1 MDDLVISFTEEDAR
15 RVHHPHN
22 NALVINLTIVDFNT
36 RWVLVD
42 NGSLTDILYYP
53 AFQQMRIGRERLIP
67 ADTPLVGFG
76 GTKVI
81 PVGSITLPVTIVT
94 YP

>member
-1 MDDLVISFTEEDAR
+1 MDDPVISFTEEDAR

-42 NGSLTDILYYP
+42 NGSLIDILYYP
-53 AFQQMRIGRERLIP
+53 AFQQMRIGRERLTP
-67 ADTPLVGFG
+67 VDAPLVGFDG
-76 GTKVI
+76 MKVI

>member
-1 MDDLVISFTEEDAR
+1 MISFTEEDAR

>member
-53 AFQQMRIGRERLIP
+53 AFQQMRIGRERLTP
-67 ADTPLVGFG
+67 VDAPLVDR
-76 GTKVI
+76 KSV
-81 PVGSITLPVTIVT
+81 V
-94 YP
+94 

>member
-1 MDDLVISFTEEDAR
+1 MDDPVISFTEEDAR

-53 AFQQMRIGRERLIP
+53 AFQQMRIGRERLTP
-67 ADTPLVGFG
+67 VDAPLVGFG
-76 GTKVI
+76 GMKVI
-81 PVGSITLPVTIVT
+81 LVGSITLPVTIVT

>member
-1 MDDLVISFTEEDAR
+1 MISFTEEDAR

-76 GTKVI
+76 RTKVI

>member
-15 RVHHPHN
+15 RVHHPYN

>member
-1 MDDLVISFTEEDAR
+1 MISFTEEDAR

-81 PVGSITLPVTIVT
+81 AVGSITLPVTIVT

>member
-1 MDDLVISFTEEDAR
+1 MDDPVISFTEEDAR

-42 NGSLTDILYYP
+42 NGSLIDILYYP
-53 AFQQMRIGRERLIP
+53 AFQQMRIGRERLTP
-67 ADTPLVGFG
+67 ADAPLVGFG
-76 GTKVI
+76 GMKVI

>member
-1 MDDLVISFTEEDAR
+1 MDDPVISFTEEDAR

>member
-36 RWVLVD
+36 WWVLVD

-53 AFQQMRIGRERLIP
+53 AFQQMRISRERLTP

>member
-53 AFQQMRIGRERLIP
+53 AFQQMRIGRERLTP

>member
-53 AFQQMRIGRERLIP
+53 AFQQMRIGRERLTP
-67 ADTPLVGFG
+67 VDAPLVGFG
-76 GTKVI
+76 GMKVI
-81 PVGSITLPVTIVT
+81 LVGSITLPVTIVT

>member
-1 MDDLVISFTEEDAR
+1 MISFTEEDAR

-67 ADTPLVGFG
+67 ADTSLVGFG

>member
-53 AFQQMRIGRERLIP
+53 AFQQMRISRERLTP

>member
-1 MDDLVISFTEEDAR
+1 MDDLVISFIEEDAR

-67 ADTPLVGFG
+67 VNASLVGFG
-76 GTKVI
+76 GMKVI
-81 PVGSITLPVTIVT
+81 PVRSITLPVTIVT

>member
-1 MDDLVISFTEEDAR
+1 MISFTEEDAR

-36 RWVLVD
+36 RWVLVE
-42 NGSLTDILYYP
+42 NGSLTDILYYL
-53 AFQQMRIGRERLIP
+53 AFQQMRIGRERLTP